1 MSSLP
6 RRSSSQLQARD
17 TFWGRLSPTARHGTC
32 LALLLVVAVSFY
44 SPMIFGGKDIHGI
57 DSISWRANAEALIEY
72 QEETG
77 EHALWAPNV
86 FSGMPA
92 FMINYKLAIPQ
103 VDDIA
108 DAARPYAWPVSH
120 LFFLLLGVYLLVY
133 YLTRNHISGLLS
145 ALAFGFTTYLPIILS
160 VGHNTKFIALAYAP
174 YVLLTFIYTLRNP
187 SLLGG
192 LSFAAALGIELRAK
206 HPQITYF
213 LLMMALVWWIVEL
226 WHAWDEDEF
235 APFAKSTGWLALGT
249 GLALLLVAQP
259 YLAIY
264 QYKQYSV
271 RGAEAA
277 AGGGGG
283 GAMGWE
289 KTMRWSQGPKELLT
303 LVMADAF
310 GGGGQTYWGPKTF
323 TEGPHYIGG
332 VILALSGLAVWRVRS
347 RLTWGLGAGVLATI
361 VFSLG
366 KYASWITWPMYQY
379 FPFYEAFRAPE
390 TWLSISALGL
400 AILAGIGLDDVLRTD
415 TDRHAE
421 GEKTQALLYSFGA
434 VGGLVLLVM
443 VGKGVLFDFEN
454 PRETQVVERI
464 EQRPNLTRSNPQ
476 VQRFYQQLEQ
486 RKTQRREAL
495 QADAFRTL
503 LAVGV
508 ALLLLWLYRRR
519 TLSGWLAGGLVVLI
533 VVVDLWGVDR
543 RYVGD
548 DQFSRQPDLES
559 QIPTYRFDQFLTKQ
573 MEQAGGLGHFRVYPL
588 QAPYQNEAVA
598 SYHYESAGGY
608 HGAKLQRYQDYL
620 DHILQASQ
628 GGTPNENA
636 FDLMNVRYILAQ
648 QQLSGTEVAYRDEQ
662 NKTLVLENPDAL
674 PRAFFVGQTDVVEG
688 AKQTWER
695 LRSSSFDPR
704 QTALLPEA
712 LDAPVTPIDSGST
725 TQVRLESY
733 TPPEIEWTLQ
743 TEAPRLFVASEVYY
757 PAGWNAYL
765 DGEQV
770 PIHRVNYLLR
780 GVHVPE
786 GEHTLVM
793 RFEPSADRYGRWIAG
808 TTTAGVYGGILLMLG
823 LRYRRR
829 DSLLDESADED
840 GEE

>member
-1 MSSLP
+1 MPSLP
-6 RRSSSQLQARD
+6 RQSSSRLQNRD
-17 TFWGRLSPTARHGTC
+17 SFWGRLTPTARHGLC
-32 LALLLVVAVSFY
+32 LTLLLVVALSFY

-72 QEETG
+72 EEQTG

-92 FMINYKLAIPQ
+92 FMMNYKLAIPQ

-108 DAARPYAWPVSH
+108 DAARSYAWPVSH

-145 ALAFGFTTYLPIILS
+145 GLAFGFTTYLPIILS

-174 YVLLTFIYTLRNP
+174 FVLLTFIYTLRNP

-192 LSFAAALGIELRAK
+192 LAFTAALGIELRAK
-206 HPQITYF
+206 HPQITYCV
-213 LLMMALVWWIVEL
+213 LMLALVWWIVEL
-226 WHAWDEDEF
+226 WQAWEDDEL

-249 GLALLLVAQP
+249 GLALLMVAQP

-283 GAMGWE
+283 AMGWE

-303 LVMADAF
+303 LVMANAF

-323 TEGPHYIGG
+323 TEGPHYVGG
-332 VILALSGLAVWRVRS
+332 VVAALSGLAVWRVRS
-347 RLTWGLGAGVLATI
+347 RLTWGLGAGVLVTML
-361 VFSLG
+361 FSLG
-366 KYASWITWPMYQY
+366 KYAPWINWPMFKF
-379 FPFYEAFRAPE
+379 FPFFEAFRAPE

-400 AILAGIGLDDVLRTD
+400 AVLAGIGLDYALRSEG
-415 TDRHAE
+415 DRQADAD
-421 GEKTQALLYSFGA
+421 KTRSLLYAFGA
-434 VGGLVLLVM
+434 VGGLALLVM
-443 VGKGVLFDFEN
+443 VGKGAFFDFEN
-454 PRETQVVERI
+454 PRETQIVERI

-486 RKTQRREAL
+486 RKDQRREAL

-508 ALLLLWLYRRR
+508 ALLFLWLYRRQ
-519 TLSGWLAGGLVVLI
+519 TLSGWLTGGLVILI
-533 VVVDLWGVDR
+533 VLVDLWGVDR
-543 RYVGD
+543 RYLGE
-548 DQFSRQPDLES
+548 DQFTRQPDLES
-559 QIPTYRFDQFLTKQ
+559 QIPTYSFDRFLTDR
-573 MEQAGGLGHFRVYPL
+573 MEKAGGLGHFRVYPH
-588 QAPYQNEAVA
+588 QAPYQNEAIA

-620 DHILQASQ
+620 DHILQA
-628 GGTPNENA
+628 GGGGAPNENA
-636 FDLMNVRYILAQ
+636 LDLMSVRYILAQ
-648 QQLSGTEVAYRDEQ
+648 QKLPGTRVAYRDKQ
-662 NKTLVLENPDAL
+662 TKTVVLENTDAL
-674 PRAFFVGQTDVVEG
+674 PRAFFVGQTEVVDN
-688 AKQTWER
+688 AKQTWQR
-695 LRSSSFDPR
+695 LRNPSFTPR
-704 QTALLPEA
+704 KTALLSES

-725 TQVRLESY
+725 TQVTLDSY
-733 TPPEIEWTLQ
+733 TPPKVEWTVQ
-743 TEAPRLFVASEVYY
+743 TDAPRLFVASEVYY

-770 PIHRVNYLLR
+770 PIHRVDYLLR
-780 GVHVPE
+780 GVHVPA

-793 RFEPSADRYGRWIAG
+793 RFEPAADRYGRWIAG

-829 DSLLDESADED
+829 GSLLHDASDED
-840 GEE
+840 EEE